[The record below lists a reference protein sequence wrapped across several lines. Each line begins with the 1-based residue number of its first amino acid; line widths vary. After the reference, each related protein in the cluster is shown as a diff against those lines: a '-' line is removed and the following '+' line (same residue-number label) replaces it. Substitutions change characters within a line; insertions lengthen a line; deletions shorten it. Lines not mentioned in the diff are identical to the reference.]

1 MRVFV
6 TGATGFIGTPTVRY
20 LKQAGHDVLGLARS
34 DANIAKLEQAGVAA
48 HRGDVTD
55 LDSLRAGA
63 RACDGVI
70 HLAYIHDFS
79 RFVEI
84 AEIDLAAVTA
94 ISEVLEGTGKPF
106 SIASGTLM
114 VAAPG
119 RAATENDPP
128 ANPEG
133 PRSASAMRVLA
144 AAEQG
149 VRSSVV
155 RLAPSVH
162 DRDRKGLVNY
172 LTDLALEKGFSAYVG
187 DGQTRWPAVHR
198 NDAARLFQ
206 LAIEKAAPGSVLN
219 AVAEEGVTMRAIA
232 EALGESLDL
241 PVRSLTPDEAGAHFG
256 WMMMFAA
263 TDNPTSS
270 DITRRTLGWTP
281 TGPDLLTDIR
291 ESTYAPA

>member
-6 TGATGFIGTPTVRY
+6 TGAAGFVGTATIRC
-20 LKQAGHDVLGLARS
+20 LQEAGHEVLGLARN
-34 DANIAKLEQAGVAA
+34 DANAVKLGQAGVAV

-55 LDSLRAGA
+55 LDSLREGA

-79 RFVEI
+79 KFVEN
-84 AEIDLAAVTA
+84 AEIDLRAVTA
-94 ISEVLEGTGKPF
+94 IVEVLEGTGKPL
-106 SIASGTLM
+106 AVAGGTLM
-114 VAAPG
+114 VAG
-119 RAATENDPP
+119 VQRLATENDPDP
-128 ANPEG
+128 NPDG
-133 PRSASAMRVLA
+133 PRSASAKLVLGA
-144 AAEQG
+144 ADRG

-162 DRDRKGLVNY
+162 DRDRKGLVTY
-172 LTDLALEKGFSAYVG
+172 LTDLARQTGVSAYVG
-187 DGQTRWPAVHR
+187 GGQTRWPAVHR

-206 LAIEKAAPGSVLN
+206 LAVEKAAPGSTLH

-232 EALGESLDL
+232 EALGESLDV
-241 PVRSLTPDEAGAHFG
+241 PVKSLTPDEAAAHFG

-270 DITRRTLGWTP
+270 AITRRTLGWNP
-281 TGPDLLTDIR
+281 TGPDLVTDIR
-291 ESTYAPA
+291 ESTYVPA